1 MNSWVERQKL
11 GKEPPVFDGLRGLC
25 QRDAGSYLLRMSLKK
40 KKAKALE
47 DEIERI
53 FLVFLVLVVSVVL
66 LIAVLVAALGKK

>member
-1 MNSWVERQKL
+1 MNRWLERQNL

-40 KKAKALE
+40 KKTKALE

-53 FLVFLVLVVSVVL
+53 FLIFLVLVVGVVL
-66 LIAVLVAALGKK
+66 LIAVLFAALGRK